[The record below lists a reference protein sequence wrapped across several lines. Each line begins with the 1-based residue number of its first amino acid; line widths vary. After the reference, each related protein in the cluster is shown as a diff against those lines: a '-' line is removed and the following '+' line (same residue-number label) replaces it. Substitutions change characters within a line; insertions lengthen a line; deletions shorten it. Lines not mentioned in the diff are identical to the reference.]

1 MSRTVHRFPKIQ
13 QSAIRNCNNM
23 DSNSFENKLV
33 VQLLHIIH
41 FIYNDNDN
49 NSKYEIAI

>member
-1 MSRTVHRFPKIQ
+1 
-13 QSAIRNCNNM
+13 M

-49 NSKYEIAI
+49 NSKYEIAIWILEVSLFYILHDIILFM